1 MFAAEVQCRFK
12 FVIWLKDQEAPGD
25 EEIEKKLLV
34 HVELER
40 LRLRF
45 RLRLVHL
52 GALVQCEIVG
62 TCHHTVKTC
71 TRNSRALFCLAPGE
85 LNIRTDVVR

>member
-34 HVELER
+34 HVELEIAAEISTSS
-40 LRLRF
+40 
-45 RLRLVHL
+45 
-52 GALVQCEIVG
+52 GAFGSFSSV
-62 TCHHTVKTC
+62 
-71 TRNSRALFCLAPGE
+71 RNRRYLSSHC
-85 LNIRTDVVR
+85 